1 MIKHALAVAL
11 LGVGIGFTGHP
22 PVLAAPLPSGV
33 AASSVRMADDTVVK
47 ILGARC
53 LDELP
58 VVSKIV
64 ALFDILSDEEYDCYR
79 RSASDDYD
87 RRTYDERKYPT
98 YKDGGYA
105 QPKDLKG
112 PR

>member
-11 LGVGIGFTGHP
+11 LGIGIGFTDHA
-22 PVLAAPLPSGV
+22 PVHAAPLPSGV
-33 AASSVRMADDTVVK
+33 AASSIRMADDTVVRV
-47 ILGARC
+47 GGRC

-58 VVSKIV
+58 VVSKFV
-64 ALFDILSDEEYDCYR
+64 ALFDILSDEEYECHK
-79 RSASDDYD
+79 RSDADYYD
-87 RRTYDERKYPT
+87 RRTYDERNYPT

-112 PR
+112 AR

>member
-11 LGVGIGFTGHP
+11 LAIGIGFTDHA
-22 PVLAAPLPSGV
+22 PVHAAPSLSGV
-33 AASSVRMADDTVVK
+33 AASPIRMADDTLVK
-47 ILGARC
+47 VGC
-53 LDELP
+53 LDEVP
-58 VVSKIV
+58 VVSSVV

-79 RSASDDYD
+79 RFDGDSYD

-98 YKDGGYA
+98 HKDGGYA

-112 PR
+112 RR

>member
-11 LGVGIGFTGHP
+11 LGIGIGFTGHA
-22 PVLAAPLPSGV
+22 PVHAAPPPSGV
-33 AASSVRMADDTVVK
+33 AASSIRMADDTLVK
-47 ILGARC
+47 VGC
-53 LDELP
+53 LDEVP
-58 VVSKIV
+58 VVSKFV
-64 ALFDILSDEEYDCYR
+64 VLFDILSDEEYECYK
-79 RSASDDYD
+79 RSDADYYD

-112 PR
+112 AR

>member
-11 LGVGIGFTGHP
+11 LGIGIGCTGHAQ
-22 PVLAAPLPSGV
+22 VHAAPPPIGV
-33 AASSVRMADDTVVK
+33 AASSIRMADDTVVRV
-47 ILGARC
+47 GGRC

-58 VVSKIV
+58 VVSQFV
-64 ALFDILSDEEYDCYR
+64 ALFDILSDEEYECHK
-79 RSASDDYD
+79 RSDADYHD
-87 RRTYDERKYPT
+87 RRTYDERNYPT

-112 PR
+112 AR